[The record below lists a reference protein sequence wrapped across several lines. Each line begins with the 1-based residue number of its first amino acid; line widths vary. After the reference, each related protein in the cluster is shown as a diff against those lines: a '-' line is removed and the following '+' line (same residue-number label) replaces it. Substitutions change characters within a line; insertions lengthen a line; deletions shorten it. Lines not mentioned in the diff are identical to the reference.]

1 MNISQD
7 FSLTASVWDG
17 DKFLIEAA
25 TANGSRQMKVTAEV
39 VRAYL
44 NGTAGPD
51 TDRRVL
57 PFRGFIESGEIS
69 PASAAP
75 VLPLEVWFVRS
86 AARFAVAERS
96 SEPVSSSAPPKLYDN
111 WASRSLYNDGL
122 SPAAGNLY
130 VCQDDDRPYWWT
142 GAELRPI
149 VTDTTGQVIADAIPL
164 DEIDAIM
171 AAASRPSSSSPAKSP
186 ASTAPAAEEAAQ
198 AEEVEEAASQEE
210 AAPQEEAPAAVAEP
224 VADTTEEGTEEG
236 TEEVAEPKAAEL
248 IDTTLRSASLVDTT
262 LRSATIIDK
271 SKRSATMIDKSKR
284 SATIIDKSK
293 RSATII
299 DKSKRS
305 ADVTTV
311 TPAARII
318 TVG

>member
-44 NGTAGPD
+44 NGTAGPSSA

-57 PFRGFIESGEIS
+57 PFRGFMDSGEIS
-69 PASAAP
+69 PASAATA
-75 VLPLEVWFVRS
+75 LPLEVWFVRS

-96 SEPVSSSAPPKLYDN
+96 STPVSSSAPPKLYDN
-111 WASRSLYNDGL
+111 WEGRSLYNDGL
-122 SPAAGNLY
+122 SPAAGNLF
-130 VCQDDDRPYWWT
+130 VCQSDDRPYWWT

-164 DEIDAIM
+164 DEIDAIT

-186 ASTAPAAEEAAQ
+186 ASTAPAAEEA
-198 AEEVEEAASQEE
+198 EEAKEAASQEE
-210 AAPQEEAPAAVAEP
+210 TPAAVAEP
-224 VADTTEEGTEEG
+224 VVETTAEEAEDEK
-236 TEEVAEPKAAEL
+236 EPKAAEL
-248 IDTTLRSASLVDTT
+248 IDTTL
-262 LRSATIIDK
+262 
-271 SKRSATMIDKSKR
+271 R

-311 TPAARII
+311 TPSARII

>member
-44 NGTAGPD
+44 NGTAGPSSA

-57 PFRGFIESGEIS
+57 PFRGFMDSGEIS
-69 PASAAP
+69 PASASPA
-75 VLPLEVWFVRS
+75 LPLEVWFVRS

-111 WASRSLYNDGL
+111 WGSRSLYNDGL
-122 SPAAGNLY
+122 SPAAGNLF
-130 VCQDDDRPYWWT
+130 VCQSDDRPYWWT

-164 DEIDAIM
+164 DEIDAIT

-186 ASTAPAAEEAAQ
+186 ASTEPAAEEAAQ
-198 AEEVEEAASQEE
+198 AEEVEEA
-210 AAPQEEAPAAVAEP
+210 EEAPAAVAEP
-224 VADTTEEGTEEG
+224 IAETTEEEAEE
-236 TEEVAEPKAAEL
+236 EKEPKAAEL

-271 SKRSATMIDKSKR
+271 SKRSAT
-284 SATIIDKSK
+284 IIDKSK

-311 TPAARII
+311 TPSARII

>member
-25 TANGSRQMKVTAEV
+25 TVNGSRQMKVTAEV

-69 PASAAP
+69 PSSAAP
-75 VLPLEVWFVRS
+75 ALPLEVWFVRS

-96 SEPVSSSAPPKLYDN
+96 SEPVTSSAPPKLYDN
-111 WASRSLYNDGL
+111 WASRSIYNDGL
-122 SPAAGNLY
+122 SPASGNLY

-171 AAASRPSSSSPAKSP
+171 AAASRPSSSSPSKSP

-198 AEEVEEAASQEE
+198 AEEGEEAEE
-210 AAPQEEAPAAVAEP
+210 AAPQEEAPASVAEP

-236 TEEVAEPKAAEL
+236 TEEEAEPKAAEL

-262 LRSATIIDK
+262 L
-271 SKRSATMIDKSKR
+271 R

>member
-44 NGTAGPD
+44 NGTAGPSSA

-57 PFRGFIESGEIS
+57 PFRGFMDSGEIS
-69 PASAAP
+69 PASAATA
-75 VLPLEVWFVRS
+75 LPLEVWFVRS

-96 SEPVSSSAPPKLYDN
+96 SSPVSSSAPPKLYDN
-111 WASRSLYNDGL
+111 WEGRSIYNDGL
-122 SPAAGNLY
+122 SPAAGNLF
-130 VCQDDDRPYWWT
+130 VCQSDDRPYWWT

-164 DEIDAIM
+164 DEIDAIT

-186 ASTAPAAEEAAQ
+186 ASLSPAAEEAAQ

-210 AAPQEEAPAAVAEP
+210 APAAVAEP
-224 VADTTEEGTEEG
+224 VAETTEEEK
-236 TEEVAEPKAAEL
+236 EPKAAEL

-271 SKRSATMIDKSKR
+271 SKRSAT
-284 SATIIDKSK
+284 
-293 RSATII
+293 II

-311 TPAARII
+311 TPSARII

>member
-44 NGTAGPD
+44 NGTAGPSSA

-57 PFRGFIESGEIS
+57 PFRGFMDSGEIS
-69 PASAAP
+69 PSSAATA
-75 VLPLEVWFVRS
+75 LPLEVWFVRS

-111 WASRSLYNDGL
+111 WEGRSLYNDGL
-122 SPAAGNLY
+122 SPAAGNLF
-130 VCQDDDRPYWWT
+130 VCQSDDRPYWWT

-164 DEIDAIM
+164 DEIDAIT
-171 AAASRPSSSSPAKSP
+171 AAASRPSSSSPASP
-186 ASTAPAAEEAAQ
+186 SPAAEEAAQ
-198 AEEVEEAASQEE
+198 AEEVEEAEE
-210 AAPQEEAPAAVAEP
+210 AASQEEAPAAVAETTE
-224 VADTTEEGTEEG
+224 TTEEE
-236 TEEVAEPKAAEL
+236 AEPKAAEL
-248 IDTTLRSASLVDTT
+248 IDTTLRAASLVDTT
-262 LRSATIIDK
+262 LRSATLIDK
-271 SKRSATMIDKSKR
+271 SKRSAI
-284 SATIIDKSK
+284 IIDKSK

-311 TPAARII
+311 TPSARII

>member
-44 NGTAGPD
+44 NGTTGSD

-69 PASAAP
+69 PSSAAP

-171 AAASRPSSSSPAKSP
+171 AAASRPSSSSPSKSP

-210 AAPQEEAPAAVAEP
+210 AATQEEAPAAVAE
-224 VADTTEEGTEEG
+224 TTEEGTEE
-236 TEEVAEPKAAEL
+236 EAEPKAAEL

-262 LRSATIIDK
+262 L
-271 SKRSATMIDKSKR
+271 RSATMIDKSKR

>member
-44 NGTAGPD
+44 NGTAGPSSA

-57 PFRGFIESGEIS
+57 PFRGFMDSGEIS
-69 PASAAP
+69 SASAATA
-75 VLPLEVWFVRS
+75 LPLEVWFVRS
-86 AARFAVAERS
+86 SARFAVAERS

-164 DEIDAIM
+164 DEIDAIT

-186 ASTAPAAEEAAQ
+186 ASTAPAAEEA
-198 AEEVEEAASQEE
+198 EEAKEAAS
-210 AAPQEEAPAAVAEP
+210 QEEAPAAVAEP
-224 VADTTEEGTEEG
+224 VAETTEEGTEE
-236 TEEVAEPKAAEL
+236 EAEPKAAEL

-271 SKRSATMIDKSKR
+271 SKRSAT
-284 SATIIDKSK
+284 IIDKSK

-311 TPAARII
+311 TPSARII

>member
-44 NGTAGPD
+44 NGTAGPSSA

-57 PFRGFIESGEIS
+57 PFRGFMDSGEIS
-69 PASAAP
+69 PSSAATA
-75 VLPLEVWFVRS
+75 LPLEVWFVRS

-111 WASRSLYNDGL
+111 WEGRSLYNDGL
-122 SPAAGNLY
+122 SPAAGNLF
-130 VCQDDDRPYWWT
+130 VCQSDDRPYWWT

-164 DEIDAIM
+164 DEIDAIT

-186 ASTAPAAEEAAQ
+186 ASLSPAAEVADQAEEAEEAA
-198 AEEVEEAASQEE
+198 S
-210 AAPQEEAPAAVAEP
+210 QEEAPAAVAEP
-224 VADTTEEGTEEG
+224 VAETTEEGTEE
-236 TEEVAEPKAAEL
+236 EKEPKAAEL

-262 LRSATIIDK
+262 L
-271 SKRSATMIDKSKR
+271 R

>member
-57 PFRGFIESGEIS
+57 PFRGFMDSGEIS
-69 PASAAP
+69 PVSIAP
-75 VLPLEVWFVRS
+75 VLLLEVWFVRS
-86 AARFAVAERS
+86 AARFAVAKRS
-96 SEPVSSSAPPKLYDN
+96 SSPVSSSAPPKLYDN
-111 WASRSLYNDGL
+111 WEGRSLYNDGL
-122 SPAAGNLY
+122 SPAAGNLF

-186 ASTAPAAEEAAQ
+186 ASTAPPAEEAAQ
-198 AEEVEEAASQEE
+198 AEEAEEAEE
-210 AAPQEEAPAAVAEP
+210 AAPQEEAPASVAEP
-224 VADTTEEGTEEG
+224 VADTTEEGTEE
-236 TEEVAEPKAAEL
+236 EAEPKAAEL

-271 SKRSATMIDKSKR
+271 SKRSA
-284 SATIIDKSK
+284 
-293 RSATII
+293 
-299 DKSKRS
+299 
-305 ADVTTV
+305 DVTTV

>member
-7 FSLTASVWDG
+7 FSLTASVWDC

-44 NGTAGPD
+44 NGTAGPSSS

-57 PFRGFIESGEIS
+57 PFRGFMDSGEIS
-69 PASAAP
+69 PSSAATA
-75 VLPLEVWFVRS
+75 LPLEVWFVRS

-111 WASRSLYNDGL
+111 WEGRSLYNDGL
-122 SPAAGNLY
+122 SPAAGNLF
-130 VCQDDDRPYWWT
+130 VCQSDDRPYWWT

-164 DEIDAIM
+164 DEIDAIT

-186 ASTAPAAEEAAQ
+186 ASLSPAAEEAAQ

-210 AAPQEEAPAAVAEP
+210 APAAVAEP
-224 VADTTEEGTEEG
+224 VAETTEEEK
-236 TEEVAEPKAAEL
+236 EPKAAEL

-271 SKRSATMIDKSKR
+271 SKRSAT
-284 SATIIDKSK
+284 IIDKSK

-311 TPAARII
+311 TPSARII

>member
-44 NGTAGPD
+44 NGTAGPSSA

-57 PFRGFIESGEIS
+57 PFRGFMDSGEIS
-69 PASAAP
+69 PSSAATA
-75 VLPLEVWFVRS
+75 LPLEVWFVRS

-96 SEPVSSSAPPKLYDN
+96 SSPVSSSAPPKLYDN
-111 WASRSLYNDGL
+111 WEGRNLYNDGL
-122 SPAAGNLY
+122 SPAAGNLF
-130 VCQDDDRPYWWT
+130 VCQSDDRPYWWT

-164 DEIDAIM
+164 DEIDAIT

-186 ASTAPAAEEAAQ
+186 ASPSPAAEEADQ
-198 AEEVEEAASQEE
+198 AEEVKEAEEAEDAAS
-210 AAPQEEAPAAVAEP
+210 QEEAPAAVAEP
-224 VADTTEEGTEEG
+224 VAETTEEE
-236 TEEVAEPKAAEL
+236 AEPKAAEL

-262 LRSATIIDK
+262 LRSATL
-271 SKRSATMIDKSKR
+271 IDKSKR

-293 RSATII
+293 HSATII

-311 TPAARII
+311 TPSARII

>member
-44 NGTAGPD
+44 NGTAGPSSA

-57 PFRGFIESGEIS
+57 PFRGFMDSGEIS
-69 PASAAP
+69 PASVATA
-75 VLPLEVWFVRS
+75 LPLEVWFVRS

-96 SEPVSSSAPPKLYDN
+96 SSPVSSSAPPKLYDN
-111 WASRSLYNDGL
+111 WEGRSLYNDGL
-122 SPAAGNLY
+122 SPAAGNLF
-130 VCQDDDRPYWWT
+130 VCQSDDRPYWWT

-164 DEIDAIM
+164 DEIDAIT

-186 ASTAPAAEEAAQ
+186 ASPTPAAEEAA
-198 AEEVEEAASQEE
+198 S
-210 AAPQEEAPAAVAEP
+210 QEEAPAAVAE
-224 VADTTEEGTEEG
+224 TTEEEE
-236 TEEVAEPKAAEL
+236 EKEPKAAEL

-271 SKRSATMIDKSKR
+271 SKRSAT
-284 SATIIDKSK
+284 IIDKSK
-293 RSATII
+293 HSATII

-311 TPAARII
+311 TPSARII

>member
-44 NGTAGPD
+44 NGTAGPSSA

-57 PFRGFIESGEIS
+57 PFRGFMDSGEIS
-69 PASAAP
+69 PASAATA
-75 VLPLEVWFVRS
+75 LPLEVWFVRS
-86 AARFAVAERS
+86 AARFAVTERS
-96 SEPVSSSAPPKLYDN
+96 SSPVSSSAPPKLYDN
-111 WASRSLYNDGL
+111 WEGRSLYNDGL
-122 SPAAGNLY
+122 SPAAGNLF
-130 VCQDDDRPYWWT
+130 VCQSDDRPYWWT

-149 VTDTTGQVIADAIPL
+149 VTDTTGTVIADAIPL

-171 AAASRPSSSSPAKSP
+171 AAASRPSSSSPANSP
-186 ASTAPAAEEAAQ
+186 ASPSPAAEEADQ
-198 AEEVEEAASQEE
+198 AEEVKEAEEAEDAAS
-210 AAPQEEAPAAVAEP
+210 QEEAPAAVAEP
-224 VADTTEEGTEEG
+224 VAETTEEE
-236 TEEVAEPKAAEL
+236 AEPKAAEL

-262 LRSATIIDK
+262 LRSATL
-271 SKRSATMIDKSKR
+271 IDKSKR

-293 RSATII
+293 HSATII

-311 TPAARII
+311 TPSARII

>member
-44 NGTAGPD
+44 NGTTGPD

-86 AARFAVAERS
+86 SARFAVAERS

-122 SPAAGNLY
+122 TPAAGNLY

-186 ASTAPAAEEAAQ
+186 ASTAPPAEEAAQ
-198 AEEVEEAASQEE
+198 AEEGEEAEEAEE
-210 AAPQEEAPAAVAEP
+210 AAPQEEAPASVAEP
-224 VADTTEEGTEEG
+224 VAETTEEGTEE
-236 TEEVAEPKAAEL
+236 EAEPKAAEL

-293 RSATII
+293 RSA
-299 DKSKRS
+299 
-305 ADVTTV
+305 DVTTV

>member
-122 SPAAGNLY
+122 SPAAGNLF
-130 VCQDDDRPYWWT
+130 VCQSDDRPYWWT

-164 DEIDAIM
+164 DEIDAIT

-186 ASTAPAAEEAAQ
+186 ASPAPAAEEAAQ
-198 AEEVEEAASQEE
+198 AEEVEEVEE
-210 AAPQEEAPAAVAEP
+210 AASQEEAPAAVAEP
-224 VADTTEEGTEEG
+224 VTETTEAEAEE
-236 TEEVAEPKAAEL
+236 EKEPKAAEL

-271 SKRSATMIDKSKR
+271 SKRSAT
-284 SATIIDKSK
+284 IIDKSK
-293 RSATII
+293 HSATII

-311 TPAARII
+311 TPSARII

>member
-57 PFRGFIESGEIS
+57 PFRGFMDSGEIS

-75 VLPLEVWFVRS
+75 ALPLEVWFVRS

-111 WASRSLYNDGL
+111 WEGRSLYNDGL
-122 SPAAGNLY
+122 SPAAGNLF
-130 VCQDDDRPYWWT
+130 VCQSDDRPYWWT

-164 DEIDAIM
+164 DEIDAIT

-186 ASTAPAAEEAAQ
+186 ASPAPAAEEADQ
-198 AEEVEEAASQEE
+198 AEEVKEAEEAEAAS
-210 AAPQEEAPAAVAEP
+210 QEEAPAAVAEP
-224 VADTTEEGTEEG
+224 VAETTEAEE
-236 TEEVAEPKAAEL
+236 EKEPKAAEL

-271 SKRSATMIDKSKR
+271 SKRSAT
-284 SATIIDKSK
+284 IIDKSK

-311 TPAARII
+311 TPSARII

>member
-44 NGTAGPD
+44 NGTAGPSSA

-69 PASAAP
+69 SASAAP
-75 VLPLEVWFVRS
+75 ALPLEVWFVRS

-96 SEPVSSSAPPKLYDN
+96 SSPVSSSAPPKLYDN

-164 DEIDAIM
+164 DEIDAIT

-186 ASTAPAAEEAAQ
+186 ASPSPAAEEAAQ
-198 AEEVEEAASQEE
+198 AEEVEEVEE
-210 AAPQEEAPAAVAEP
+210 AASQEEAPAAVAEP
-224 VADTTEEGTEEG
+224 IAETTEEEAEE
-236 TEEVAEPKAAEL
+236 EKEPKAAEL

-271 SKRSATMIDKSKR
+271 SKRSAT
-284 SATIIDKSK
+284 
-293 RSATII
+293 II

-311 TPAARII
+311 TPSARII

>member
-44 NGTAGPD
+44 NGTAGPSSA

-69 PASAAP
+69 SASAATA
-75 VLPLEVWFVRS
+75 LPLEVWLVRS
-86 AARFAVAERS
+86 AGRFAVAERS
-96 SEPVSSSAPPKLYDN
+96 SEPVSSSRPPKLYDN
-111 WASRSLYNDGL
+111 WEGRSLYNDGL

-142 GAELRPI
+142 GAQLRPI

-164 DEIDAIM
+164 DEIDAIT

-186 ASTAPAAEEAAQ
+186 ASTAPASTAPAAEEA
-198 AEEVEEAASQEE
+198 EEAKEAAS
-210 AAPQEEAPAAVAEP
+210 QEEAPAAVAEP
-224 VADTTEEGTEEG
+224 VAETTEEGTEE
-236 TEEVAEPKAAEL
+236 EAEPKAAEL

-262 LRSATIIDK
+262 LRSATI
-271 SKRSATMIDKSKR
+271 IDKSKR

>member
-44 NGTAGPD
+44 NGTTGPD

-57 PFRGFIESGEIS
+57 PFRGFMDSGEIS
-69 PASAAP
+69 PSSAAP
-75 VLPLEVWFVRS
+75 ALPLEVWFVRS

-111 WASRSLYNDGL
+111 WGSRSLYNDGL
-122 SPAAGNLY
+122 TPAAGNLY

-149 VTDTTGQVIADAIPL
+149 VTDTTGTVIADAIPL
-164 DEIDAIM
+164 DEIDAIT

-186 ASTAPAAEEAAQ
+186 ASTAPA
-198 AEEVEEAASQEE
+198 EE
-210 AAPQEEAPAAVAEP
+210 AAPQEEEPASVAEP
-224 VADTTEEGTEEG
+224 VAETTEAETTEDE
-236 TEEVAEPKAAEL
+236 AEPKAAEL

-271 SKRSATMIDKSKR
+271 SKRSAT
-284 SATIIDKSK
+284 IIDKSK

-311 TPAARII
+311 TPSARII

>member
-44 NGTAGPD
+44 NGTAGPSSA

-57 PFRGFIESGEIS
+57 PFRGFMDSGDIS
-69 PASAAP
+69 PASAATA
-75 VLPLEVWFVRS
+75 LPLEVWFVRS

-96 SEPVSSSAPPKLYDN
+96 STPVSSSAPPKLYDN
-111 WASRSLYNDGL
+111 WEGRSLYNDGL
-122 SPAAGNLY
+122 SPAAGNLF

-164 DEIDAIM
+164 DEIDAIT

-186 ASTAPAAEEAAQ
+186 ASPTPAAEEAA
-198 AEEVEEAASQEE
+198 S
-210 AAPQEEAPAAVAEP
+210 QEEAPAAVAE
-224 VADTTEEGTEEG
+224 AEAEEEE
-236 TEEVAEPKAAEL
+236 EKEPKAAEL

-271 SKRSATMIDKSKR
+271 SKRSAT
-284 SATIIDKSK
+284 IIDKSK
-293 RSATII
+293 HSATII

-311 TPAARII
+311 TPSARII

>member
-69 PASAAP
+69 PSSAAP

-86 AARFAVAERS
+86 SARFAVAERS
-96 SEPVSSSAPPKLYDN
+96 SDPVSSSAPPKLYDN

-122 SPAAGNLY
+122 TPAAGNLY

-164 DEIDAIM
+164 DEIDAIT

-186 ASTAPAAEEAAQ
+186 ASPASAAEEAAQ
-198 AEEVEEAASQEE
+198 AEEVEEAE

-224 VADTTEEGTEEG
+224 VAETTEEEAEE
-236 TEEVAEPKAAEL
+236 EAEPKAAEL

-293 RSATII
+293 RSA
-299 DKSKRS
+299 
-305 ADVTTV
+305 DVTTV

>member
-44 NGTAGPD
+44 NGTAGPSST

-69 PASAAP
+69 SASAATA
-75 VLPLEVWFVRS
+75 LPLEVWFVRS

-96 SEPVSSSAPPKLYDN
+96 SDPVSSFRPPKLYDN
-111 WASRSLYNDGL
+111 WEGRALYNDGL
-122 SPAAGNLY
+122 SPAVGNLY
-130 VCQDDDRPYWWT
+130 VFQDDDRPYWWT
-142 GAELRPI
+142 GAQLRPI

-164 DEIDAIM
+164 DEIDAIT

-186 ASTAPAAEEAAQ
+186 ASTAPAAEEA
-198 AEEVEEAASQEE
+198 EEAKEAAS
-210 AAPQEEAPAAVAEP
+210 QEEAPAAVAEP
-224 VADTTEEGTEEG
+224 VAETTEEGTEE
-236 TEEVAEPKAAEL
+236 EAEPKAAEL

-262 LRSATIIDK
+262 L
-271 SKRSATMIDKSKR
+271 R

>member
-44 NGTAGPD
+44 NGTAGPSSA

-57 PFRGFIESGEIS
+57 PFRGFMDSGEIS
-69 PASAAP
+69 PASASPA
-75 VLPLEVWFVRS
+75 LPLEVWFVRS

-96 SEPVSSSAPPKLYDN
+96 SSPVSSSAPPKLYDN
-111 WASRSLYNDGL
+111 WGSRSLYNDGL

-164 DEIDAIM
+164 DEIDAIT

-186 ASTAPAAEEAAQ
+186 ASPSPAAEVADQ
-198 AEEVEEAASQEE
+198 AEEVKEAEEAEAASQEE
-210 AAPQEEAPAAVAEP
+210 ASAAVA
-224 VADTTEEGTEEG
+224 ASI
-236 TEEVAEPKAAEL
+236 AEPTAVEEEKELKAAEL

-271 SKRSATMIDKSKR
+271 SKRL
-284 SATIIDKSK
+284 ATIIDKSK
-293 RSATII
+293 RSATLI

-305 ADVTTV
+305 ADVTTI

>member
-39 VRAYL
+39 VRTYL
-44 NGTAGPD
+44 NGTAGPSSD

-57 PFRGFIESGEIS
+57 PFRGFMDSGEIS
-69 PASAAP
+69 PASAAT

-86 AARFAVAERS
+86 AGRFAVAERS

-111 WASRSLYNDGL
+111 WGSRSLYNDGL
-122 SPAAGNLY
+122 SPAAGNLF
-130 VCQDDDRPYWWT
+130 VCQSDDRPYWWT

-164 DEIDAIM
+164 DEIDAIT

-186 ASTAPAAEEAAQ
+186 ASTAPAAEEA
-198 AEEVEEAASQEE
+198 EEAKEATSQEE
-210 AAPQEEAPAAVAEP
+210 AASQEEAPAAVAEP
-224 VADTTEEGTEEG
+224 VAETTEEGTEER
-236 TEEVAEPKAAEL
+236 TEEEAEPKAAEL

-271 SKRSATMIDKSKR
+271 SKRSAT
-284 SATIIDKSK
+284 IIDKSK
-293 RSATII
+293 HSATII

-311 TPAARII
+311 TPSARII

>member
-44 NGTAGPD
+44 NGTAGPSSA

-57 PFRGFIESGEIS
+57 PFRGFMDSGEIS
-69 PASAAP
+69 PSSAATA
-75 VLPLEVWFVRS
+75 LPLEVWFVRS

-96 SEPVSSSAPPKLYDN
+96 SSPVSSSAPPKLYDN
-111 WASRSLYNDGL
+111 WEGRSLYNDGL

-164 DEIDAIM
+164 DEIDAIT

-186 ASTAPAAEEAAQ
+186 ASPTPAAEEAA
-198 AEEVEEAASQEE
+198 S
-210 AAPQEEAPAAVAEP
+210 QEEAPAAVAE
-224 VADTTEEGTEEG
+224 AEAEEDEEK
-236 TEEVAEPKAAEL
+236 EPKAAEL

-271 SKRSATMIDKSKR
+271 SKRSAT
-284 SATIIDKSK
+284 IIDKSK
-293 RSATII
+293 HSATII

-311 TPAARII
+311 TPSARII

>member
-44 NGTAGPD
+44 NGTAGPSSD

-57 PFRGFIESGEIS
+57 PFRGFMDSGEIS
-69 PASAAP
+69 PASAATA
-75 VLPLEVWFVRS
+75 LPLEVWFVRS

-96 SEPVSSSAPPKLYDN
+96 STPVSSSAPPKLYDN
-111 WASRSLYNDGL
+111 WEGRSLYNDGL
-122 SPAAGNLY
+122 SPAAGNLF
-130 VCQDDDRPYWWT
+130 VCQSDDRPYWWT

-164 DEIDAIM
+164 DEIDAIT

-186 ASTAPAAEEAAQ
+186 ASPTPAA
-198 AEEVEEAASQEE
+198 EEAASQEE
-210 AAPQEEAPAAVAEP
+210 APAAEEEA
-224 VADTTEEGTEEG
+224 EEEE
-236 TEEVAEPKAAEL
+236 EPKAAEL

-271 SKRSATMIDKSKR
+271 SKRSATIIDKSKH

-311 TPAARII
+311 TPSVRII

>member
-69 PASAAP
+69 PSSAAP

-86 AARFAVAERS
+86 SARFAVAERS
-96 SEPVSSSAPPKLYDN
+96 SDPVSSSAPPKLYDN

-122 SPAAGNLY
+122 TPAAGNLY

-164 DEIDAIM
+164 DEIDAIT

-186 ASTAPAAEEAAQ
+186 VSPAPAAEEAEE
-198 AEEVEEAASQEE
+198 AEEAY
-210 AAPQEEAPAAVAEP
+210 QEEAPASVAE
-224 VADTTEEGTEEG
+224 TTEEGTEEG
-236 TEEVAEPKAAEL
+236 TEAEPKAAEL

-271 SKRSATMIDKSKR
+271 SKRSAT
-284 SATIIDKSK
+284 IIDKSK
-293 RSATII
+293 RSATLIDKSKHSATII
-299 DKSKRS
+299 DNSKRS
-305 ADVTTV
+305 ADVTAV
-311 TPAARII
+311 TPSARII

>member
-69 PASAAP
+69 PSSAAP

-86 AARFAVAERS
+86 SARFAVAERS
-96 SEPVSSSAPPKLYDN
+96 SSPVSSSAPPKLYDN
-111 WASRSLYNDGL
+111 WEGRSLYNDGL
-122 SPAAGNLY
+122 SPAAGNLF
-130 VCQDDDRPYWWT
+130 VCQNDDRPYWWT

-164 DEIDAIM
+164 DEIDAIT

-186 ASTAPAAEEAAQ
+186 ASPAPAAEEAAQ
-198 AEEVEEAASQEE
+198 AEEVEEVEEAASQEE

-224 VADTTEEGTEEG
+224 VAETTETEE
-236 TEEVAEPKAAEL
+236 EKEPKAAEL

-271 SKRSATMIDKSKR
+271 SKRSAT
-284 SATIIDKSK
+284 
-293 RSATII
+293 II

-311 TPAARII
+311 TPSARII

>member
-7 FSLTASVWDG
+7 FSLTASVWDC

-44 NGTAGPD
+44 NGTAGPSSA

-57 PFRGFIESGEIS
+57 PFRGFMDSGEIS
-69 PASAAP
+69 PASAATA
-75 VLPLEVWFVRS
+75 LPLEVWFVRS

-111 WASRSLYNDGL
+111 WEGRSLYNDGL
-122 SPAAGNLY
+122 SPAAGNLF
-130 VCQDDDRPYWWT
+130 VCQSDDRPYWWT

-164 DEIDAIM
+164 DEIDAIT
-171 AAASRPSSSSPAKSP
+171 AAASRPSSSSPAKAA
-186 ASTAPAAEEAAQ
+186 ASLSPAAEEAAQ

-210 AAPQEEAPAAVAEP
+210 APAAVAEP
-224 VADTTEEGTEEG
+224 VAETTEEEK
-236 TEEVAEPKAAEL
+236 EPKAAEL

-271 SKRSATMIDKSKR
+271 SKRSAT
-284 SATIIDKSK
+284 IIDKSK

-311 TPAARII
+311 TPSARII

>member
-69 PASAAP
+69 PSSAAP

-86 AARFAVAERS
+86 AGRFAVAERS
-96 SEPVSSSAPPKLYDN
+96 SEPVSSSRPPKLYDN
-111 WASRSLYNDGL
+111 WEGRALYNDGL
-122 SPAAGNLY
+122 SPAVGNLY

-142 GAELRPI
+142 GAQLRSI

-164 DEIDAIM
+164 DEIDAIT

-198 AEEVEEAASQEE
+198 AEEVKEAEEAAS
-210 AAPQEEAPAAVAEP
+210 QEEAPAAVAEP
-224 VADTTEEGTEEG
+224 VAETTEAEE
-236 TEEVAEPKAAEL
+236 EKEPKAAEL

-271 SKRSATMIDKSKR
+271 SKRSAT
-284 SATIIDKSK
+284 
-293 RSATII
+293 II

-311 TPAARII
+311 TPSARII

>member
-44 NGTAGPD
+44 NGTAGPSSA

-57 PFRGFIESGEIS
+57 PFRGFMDSGEIS
-69 PASAAP
+69 PSSAATA
-75 VLPLEVWFVRS
+75 LPLEVWFVRS

-111 WASRSLYNDGL
+111 WEGRSLYNDGL
-122 SPAAGNLY
+122 SPAAGNLF
-130 VCQDDDRPYWWT
+130 VCQSDDRPYWWT

-164 DEIDAIM
+164 DEIDAIT

-186 ASTAPAAEEAAQ
+186 ASLSPAAEEAAQ
-198 AEEVEEAASQEE
+198 AEEAEAASQEE
-210 AAPQEEAPAAVAEP
+210 TPAAVAEP
-224 VADTTEEGTEEG
+224 VAETTETEA
-236 TEEVAEPKAAEL
+236 EEEKEPKAAEL

-271 SKRSATMIDKSKR
+271 SKRSAT
-284 SATIIDKSK
+284 IIDKSK
-293 RSATII
+293 HSATII

-311 TPAARII
+311 TPSARII

>member
-44 NGTAGPD
+44 NGTAGPSSA

-57 PFRGFIESGEIS
+57 PFRGFMDSGEIS
-69 PASAAP
+69 PASASPA
-75 VLPLEVWFVRS
+75 LPLEVWFVRS

-111 WASRSLYNDGL
+111 WEGRSLYNDGL
-122 SPAAGNLY
+122 SPAAGNLF
-130 VCQDDDRPYWWT
+130 VCQSDDRPYWWT

-164 DEIDAIM
+164 DEIDAIT

-186 ASTAPAAEEAAQ
+186 ASPSPAAEEAAQ
-198 AEEVEEAASQEE
+198 AEEVEEAEE
-210 AAPQEEAPAAVAEP
+210 AASQEEAPAAVAETTE
-224 VADTTEEGTEEG
+224 TTEEE
-236 TEEVAEPKAAEL
+236 AEPKAAEL
-248 IDTTLRSASLVDTT
+248 IDTTLRAASLVDTT
-262 LRSATIIDK
+262 LRSATLIDK
-271 SKRSATMIDKSKR
+271 SKRSAI
-284 SATIIDKSK
+284 IIDKSK

-311 TPAARII
+311 TPSARII

>member
-44 NGTAGPD
+44 NGTAGPSSA

-69 PASAAP
+69 SASAATA
-75 VLPLEVWFVRS
+75 LPLEVWFVRS
-86 AARFAVAERS
+86 AGRFAVAERS
-96 SEPVSSSAPPKLYDN
+96 SEPVSSSRPPKLYDN
-111 WASRSLYNDGL
+111 WEGRSLYNDGL

-142 GAELRPI
+142 GAQLRPI

-164 DEIDAIM
+164 DEIDAIT

-186 ASTAPAAEEAAQ
+186 ASTAPAAEEA
-198 AEEVEEAASQEE
+198 EEAKEAAS
-210 AAPQEEAPAAVAEP
+210 QEEAPAAVAEP
-224 VADTTEEGTEEG
+224 VAETTEEGTEE
-236 TEEVAEPKAAEL
+236 EAEPKAAEL

-271 SKRSATMIDKSKR
+271 SKRSAT
-284 SATIIDKSK
+284 IIDKSK

-299 DKSKRS
+299 AKSKRS

>member
-69 PASAAP
+69 PSSAAP

-96 SEPVSSSAPPKLYDN
+96 SDPVSSSAPPKLYDN

-122 SPAAGNLY
+122 TPAAGNLY

-164 DEIDAIM
+164 DEIDAIT

-186 ASTAPAAEEAAQ
+186 ASPAPAAEEA
-198 AEEVEEAASQEE
+198 EEAEE
-210 AAPQEEAPAAVAEP
+210 AAPQEEAPASVAEP
-224 VADTTEEGTEEG
+224 VAETTEEGTEAE
-236 TEEVAEPKAAEL
+236 AEPKAAEL

-262 LRSATIIDK
+262 L
-271 SKRSATMIDKSKR
+271 R

>member
-17 DKFLIEAA
+17 DKFLIEAV

-57 PFRGFIESGEIS
+57 PFRGFMDSGEIS

-75 VLPLEVWFVRS
+75 ALPLEVWFVRS

-96 SEPVSSSAPPKLYDN
+96 SDPVSSSAPPKLYDN

-122 SPAAGNLY
+122 TPAAGNLY

-186 ASTAPAAEEAAQ
+186 ASTAPPAEEAAQ
-198 AEEVEEAASQEE
+198 AEEGEEAEEAEE
-210 AAPQEEAPAAVAEP
+210 AAPQEEAPASVAEP
-224 VADTTEEGTEEG
+224 VAETTEEGTEE
-236 TEEVAEPKAAEL
+236 EAEPKAAEL

-271 SKRSATMIDKSKR
+271 SKRSAT
-284 SATIIDKSK
+284 IIDKSK

-311 TPAARII
+311 TPSARII

>member
-96 SEPVSSSAPPKLYDN
+96 SDPVSSSAPPKLYDN
-111 WASRSLYNDGL
+111 WGSRSLYDDGL
-122 SPAAGNLY
+122 TPAAGNLY

-164 DEIDAIM
+164 DEIDAIT

-186 ASTAPAAEEAAQ
+186 ASTAPAAEEAY
-198 AEEVEEAASQEE
+198 
-210 AAPQEEAPAAVAEP
+210 QEEAPASVAEP
-224 VADTTEEGTEEG
+224 VAETTEEGTEEG
-236 TEEVAEPKAAEL
+236 TEAEPKAAEL

-262 LRSATIIDK
+262 LRSATI
-271 SKRSATMIDKSKR
+271 IDKSKR

>member
-44 NGTAGPD
+44 NGTAGPSSA

-57 PFRGFIESGEIS
+57 PFRGFMDSGEIS
-69 PASAAP
+69 PSSAATA
-75 VLPLEVWFVRS
+75 LPLEVWFVRS

-96 SEPVSSSAPPKLYDN
+96 SSPVSSSAPPKLYDN
-111 WASRSLYNDGL
+111 WEGRSLYNDGL
-122 SPAAGNLY
+122 SPAAGNLF
-130 VCQDDDRPYWWT
+130 VCQSDDRPYWWT

-164 DEIDAIM
+164 DEIDAIT
-171 AAASRPSSSSPAKSP
+171 AAASRPSSSSPASP
-186 ASTAPAAEEAAQ
+186 TPAAEEA
-198 AEEVEEAASQEE
+198 EEAKEAASL
-210 AAPQEEAPAAVAEP
+210 EEAPAAVAEP
-224 VADTTEEGTEEG
+224 VAETTEEGTEE
-236 TEEVAEPKAAEL
+236 EAEPKAAEL

-271 SKRSATMIDKSKR
+271 SKRSAT
-284 SATIIDKSK
+284 IIDKSK

-311 TPAARII
+311 TPSARII